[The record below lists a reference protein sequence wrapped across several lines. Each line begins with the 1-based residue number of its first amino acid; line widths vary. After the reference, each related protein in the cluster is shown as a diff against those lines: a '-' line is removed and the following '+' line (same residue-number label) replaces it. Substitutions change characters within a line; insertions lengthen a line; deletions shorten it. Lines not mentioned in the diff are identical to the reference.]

1 MGMTSFLK
9 THPLI
14 KIIAGA
20 LYDLPTPSNIRTMWN
35 FGSLLGLCLIIQIL
49 TGLFLSIHYSR
60 DASLAFTRVS
70 HISRDVNYGWLL
82 CIFHANGA
90 RFFYMFIFTCRSRAI
105 LWVILFSSYLK
116 CGRYYPS
123 SGYSNCLPRVC
134 FTLRSNILLG
144 CNCYYKFI
152 LYNPFYWGRLGPMN
166 MGRICR
172 R

>member
-70 HISRDVNYGWLL
+70 HISRDVNYDWLL
-82 CIFHANGA
+82 RIFHANGA
-90 RFFYMFIFTCRSRAI
+90 RFFFMC
-105 LWVILFSSYLK
+105 LFLQVGRGLYYGSYSFLH
-116 CGRYYPS
+116 
-123 SGYSNCLPRVC
+123 
-134 FTLRSNILLG
+134 T
-144 CNCYYKFI
+144 
-152 LYNPFYWGRLGPMN
+152 
-166 MGRICR
+166 
-172 R
+172 